1 MKSIVKT
8 PAARTAL
15 EGWYQTFRAKIPV
28 RTTERRVSTRF
39 GETHV
44 LVGGPEEGPA
54 VVVLHG
60 ALASSAH
67 VLAELAPLLS
77 TFRVY
82 AVDIIGQSVKS
93 AEVRP
98 PVSDNSYGVW
108 LADVMDG
115 LGLPKAHVIGVSYG
129 GFVALK
135 FAAHAPSRIDRFVL
149 LVPAGVVGGPVFDG
163 FFKLGLPMLMY
174 RAFPSEKRLA
184 RSVQNLLTTHDDDWK
199 PYLGEAFRGIDLDMR
214 IPPLAR
220 PEELASLTA
229 PALVIG
235 ADKDLS
241 FPGQK
246 LLDRV
251 TELLPNLKDKEL
263 IANCRHCPPTTDEF
277 RAWLSGR
284 ISRFL
289 LDEQRNSRS

>member
-1 MKSIVKT
+1 MKSLVKT

-15 EGWYQTFRAKIPV
+15 EGWYQTFRAKIPTE
-28 RTTERRVSTRF
+28 TTERRVTTRY

-44 LVGGPEEGPA
+44 LVGGPEDGPP

-67 VLAELAPLLS
+67 VLSELAPLLS
-77 TFRVY
+77 TFRVH

-108 LADVMDG
+108 LTEVMDG
-115 LGLPKAHVIGVSYG
+115 LALAKAHVVAVSYG
-129 GFVALK
+129 GFIALK
-135 FAAHAPSRIDRFVL
+135 LAAHAPARIDRLVL
-149 LVPAGVVGGPVFDG
+149 LVPAGVVNGPPLDG
-163 FFKLGLPMLMY
+163 LFKLGLPMLLY

-184 RSVQNLLTTHDDDWK
+184 RSVQYLLTTTGDDWT

-214 IPPLAR
+214 VPPLAR
-220 PEELASLTA
+220 PEELANLTA
-229 PALVIG
+229 PTLVLG
-235 ADKDLS
+235 ADNDLS
-241 FPGQK
+241 FPGRK
-246 LLDRV
+246 LLDRASK
-251 TELLPNLKDKEL
+251 LLPNLKDKEL
-263 IANCRHCPPTTDEF
+263 IANCRHCPPTTDAF
-277 RAWLSGR
+277 RAWLSER

-289 LDEQRNSRS
+289 LDAQWTG

>member
-1 MKSIVKT
+1 MSSIVKT

-28 RTTERRVSTRF
+28 RTTERRVGTRF

-54 VVVLHG
+54 LVVLHG

-98 PVSDNSYGVW
+98 SVSDNSYGVW
-108 LADVMDG
+108 LAEVMDG
-115 LGLPKAHVIGVSYG
+115 LGLPKANVLGVSYG
-129 GFVALK
+129 GFITLRL
-135 FAAHAPSRIDRFVL
+135 AAHAPERIEKLVL
-149 LVPAGVVGGPVFDG
+149 LVPAGVVGGPLFDG
-163 FFKLGLPMLMY
+163 LFKLGLPMLMY

-184 RSVQNLLTTHDDDWK
+184 RSVQHLLTTPDDDWK

-214 IPPLAR
+214 VPPLAK
-220 PEELASLTA
+220 PEELAKLTA
-229 PALVIG
+229 PVLVMG
-235 ADKDLS
+235 ADQDLS

-251 TELLPNLKDKEL
+251 SELLPNLKDKEL
-263 IANCRHCPPTTDEF
+263 IANCRHCPPTTDAF
-277 RAWLSGR
+277 RTWLSGR

-289 LDEQRNSRS
+289 LDEPRS

>member
-8 PAARTAL
+8 PEARTAL
-15 EGWYQTFRAKIPV
+15 EGWYQTFRAKIPA
-28 RTTERRVSTRF
+28 RTTERRVATRY

-44 LVGGPEEGPA
+44 LVGGPENGPA
-54 VVVLHG
+54 IVLLHG

-67 VLAELAPLLS
+67 VLSELAPLLS
-77 TFRVY
+77 TFRVH

-98 PVSDNSYGVW
+98 SVSDNSYGVW
-108 LADVMDG
+108 LAEVMEG
-115 LGLPKAHVIGVSYG
+115 LALPKAHVIGVSYG
-129 GFVALK
+129 GFISLRL
-135 FAAHAPSRIDRFVL
+135 AAHAPERIDRLVL
-149 LVPAGVVGGPVFDG
+149 LTPAGVVGGPVLEG
-163 FFKLGLPMLMY
+163 LFKVALPMLMY

-184 RSVQNLLTTHDDDWK
+184 RFVQNLLTTPGDDWT
-199 PYLGEAFRGIDLDMR
+199 PFLGEAFRGIDLDMR
-214 IPPLAR
+214 VPPLAR
-220 PEELASLTA
+220 PEELARLTA
-229 PALVIG
+229 PALVVG
-235 ADKDLS
+235 ADNDLS

-251 TELLPNLKDKEL
+251 AQLLPNLQGKEL
-263 IANCRHCPPTTDEF
+263 ISNCRHCPPTTDEF

-289 LDEQRNSRS
+289 LDEQRS

>member
-1 MKSIVKT
+1 MNSIVKN

-15 EGWYQTFRAKIPV
+15 EGWYQTFRAKIPA
-28 RTTERRVSTRF
+28 RTTERRVSTRY

-44 LVGGPEEGPA
+44 LVGGPEHGPA

-98 PVSDNSYGVW
+98 SVSDNSYGVW
-108 LADVMDG
+108 LAEVMEG
-115 LGLPKAHVIGVSYG
+115 LGLPRAHVIGVSYG
-129 GFVALK
+129 GFVALRL
-135 FAAHAPSRIDRFVL
+135 AAHAPERIERFVL
-149 LVPAGVVGGPVFDG
+149 LVPAGVVEGPVVDG
-163 FFKLGLPMLMY
+163 LFKVALPMLMY

-184 RSVQNLLTTHDDDWK
+184 RSLRHLLTTHDDDWA

-214 IPPLAR
+214 VPPLAK
-220 PEELASLTA
+220 PGEFANLTA
-229 PALVIG
+229 PTLVIG
-235 ADKDLS
+235 ADQDLS

-251 TELLPNLKDKEL
+251 TKLLPNLKDKEL

-289 LDEQRNSRS
+289 LEEQRNSLA

>member
-8 PAARTAL
+8 PAARAAL
-15 EGWYQTFRAKIPV
+15 EGWYQTFRAKISA
-28 RTTERRVSTRF
+28 RTTERRVTTRY
-39 GETHV
+39 GETNV
-44 LVGGPEEGPA
+44 LVGGPENGPA
-54 VVVLHG
+54 IVVLHG

-67 VLAELAPLLS
+67 VLSELAPLLS

-98 PVSDNSYGVW
+98 SVSDNAYGVW
-108 LADVMDG
+108 LAEVMEG
-115 LGLPKAHVIGVSYG
+115 LALPRAHVIGVSYG
-129 GFVALK
+129 GFVALRL
-135 FAAHAPSRIDRFVL
+135 AAHAPARIERLVL
-149 LVPAGVVGGPVFDG
+149 LVPAGVVGGPPLDG
-163 FFKLGLPMLMY
+163 FFKVGLPMLLY

-184 RSVQNLLTTHDDDWK
+184 RSLQYLLTTPGGDWT
-199 PYLGEAFRGIDLDMR
+199 PYLGEALRGIDLDMR
-214 IPPLAR
+214 VPPLAR
-220 PEELASLTA
+220 PEEFVNLTV

-235 ADKDLS
+235 ADNDLS

-251 TELLPNLKDKEL
+251 PKLLPNLKDTEL

-289 LDEQRNSRS
+289 LDEPRS

>member
-1 MKSIVKT
+1 MKSLVKT

-15 EGWYQTFRAKIPV
+15 EGWYQTFRAKIPAK
-28 RTTERRVSTRF
+28 TTERRVTTRY

-44 LVGGPEEGPA
+44 LVGGPEKGPA

-67 VLAELAPLLS
+67 VLSELAPLLS

-108 LADVMDG
+108 LSEVMEG
-115 LGLPKAHVIGVSYG
+115 LGLPKAHVVGVSYG
-129 GFVALK
+129 GFIALRL
-135 FAAHAPSRIDRFVL
+135 AAHAPERLERLVL
-149 LVPAGVVGGPVFDG
+149 LVPAGVVGGPPLDG
-163 FFKLGLPMLMY
+163 LFKLALPMLLY

-184 RSVQNLLTTHDDDWK
+184 RSLQYLLTTAGDDWT

-214 IPPLAR
+214 VPPLAK

-229 PALVIG
+229 PVLVLG
-235 ADKDLS
+235 ADNDLS
-241 FPGQK
+241 FPGRK
-246 LLDRV
+246 LLDRAAK
-251 TELLPNLKDKEL
+251 LLPNLKGTEL

-277 RAWLSGR
+277 RSWLSGR
-284 ISRFL
+284 VSRFL
-289 LDEQRNSRS
+289 LDEQRSR